1 MMNFFA
7 LDLVDTLP
15 LSYFSILYIISHQYV
30 GFTLKMSLASF
41 PYNCQSF
48 SYVKKLLKQPPQ
60 LSLYL

>member
-15 LSYFSILYIISHQYV
+15 FSYFSILYIISHHYV